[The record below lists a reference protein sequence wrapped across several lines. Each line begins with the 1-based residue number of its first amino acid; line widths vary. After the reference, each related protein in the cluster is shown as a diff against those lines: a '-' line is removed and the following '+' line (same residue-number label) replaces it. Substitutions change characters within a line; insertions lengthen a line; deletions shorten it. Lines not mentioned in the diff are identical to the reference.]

1 MTTYQKSVFPS
12 AAVWKDSALV
22 ENFLGRVR
30 RGMPLA
36 EAQFDV
42 MMRVIEGRGQ
52 PVNAFLDLGCGD
64 GILAS
69 AILSEYPDA
78 TGVLVDFSMPM
89 IQAAIANLKSYG
101 KRIHFS
107 TVDYADPNW
116 FGTVAAH
123 GPYDAIVSGFSIHHH
138 SDRVKQQ
145 IYRDVFDLLGPGGV
159 FVNMEHVRSASQWL
173 EAVHDDFFIDSLWAS
188 QVGRA
193 DPSAGSGD
201 VLSLSKGQR
210 SESRAQVAA
219 AYHSRD
225 DKAANI
231 LAPVESQCHWLRQIG
246 FQDVDCYF
254 KAFELAL
261 FGGRKPPQKSIH
273 DFD

>member
-1 MTTYQKSVFPS
+1 MTTYKNPIFPS
-12 AAVWKDSALV
+12 AAVWKESALV
-22 ENFLGRVR
+22 ENFLNRVR
-30 RGMPLA
+30 KGVPLA
-36 EAQFDV
+36 EAQIDI

-52 PVNAFLDLGCGD
+52 PVNIFMDLGCGD

-78 TGVLVDFSMPM
+78 TGVLVDFSVPM
-89 IQAAIANLKSYG
+89 IQAAITNLKSYG
-101 KRIHFS
+101 RRIHFS

-145 IYRDVFDLLGPGGV
+145 IYRDIFDLLGPGGV
-159 FVNMEHVRSASQWL
+159 FVNMEHVRSASKWL
-173 EAVHDDFFIDSLWAS
+173 EAIHDDFFTDSLWAS
-188 QVGRA
+188 QVGQ
-193 DPSAGSGD
+193 PNS
-201 VLSLSKGQR
+201 Q
-210 SESRAQVAA
+210 SRAQVAT
-219 AYHSRD
+219 AYQNRE

-231 LAPVESQCHWLRQIG
+231 LAPVDIQCDWLRQIG

-254 KAFELAL
+254 KAFELAV
-261 FGGRKPPQKSIH
+261 FGGRKPPQKSIY
-273 DFD
+273 DFAA

>member
-30 RGMPLA
+30 KGVPLA

-52 PVNAFLDLGCGD
+52 PVHTFLDLGCGD

-69 AILSEYPDA
+69 VILAEYPDA

-89 IQAAIANLKSYG
+89 IQAAIANLKNFG

-159 FVNMEHVRSASQWL
+159 FVNMEHVRSASKWL

-188 QVGRA
+188 QVGR
-193 DPSAGSGD
+193 PE
-201 VLSLSKGQR
+201 

-261 FGGRKPPQKSIH
+261 FGGRKPPQKSIN